1 MVWLRGR
8 LCQTT
13 YRLERVQ
20 DLVDPLTLQ
29 WSAIFPLQRST
40 GMEPV
45 VRMQDLGS
53 RARAIKQAGA
63 TNLPY
68 SEAILKECWW
78 CPHAMRGTPWVSPV
92 QNELSLHESTFSRT
106 VWRLYGGAK
115 GLMMWY

>member
-1 MVWLRGR
+1 
-8 LCQTT
+8 
-13 YRLERVQ
+13 
-20 DLVDPLTLQ
+20 
-29 WSAIFPLQRST
+29 
-40 GMEPV
+40 
-45 VRMQDLGS
+45 MQDLGS

-115 GLMMWY
+115 GLVVWYYSPVQNQEAIRSAAHVVSGTETYLGFGRIASEKNY